1 MSLMEKIRAVNF
13 AVLIR
18 FGLSSLGTLVVKV
31 LITGLFS
38 HGINEYLSYFLTHCI
53 ILFWSYNSHL
63 RFTFKAAHSMSRF
76 WAYTR
81 AVFFIKVLDF
91 ILFGLFFTVSTDQLT
106 LSVLLASG
114 IVSVIRFF
122 SVRKAL
128 TDIATEP
135 DSNSVSSS

>member
-1 MSLMEKIRAVNF
+1 MSLLEKIRAVDF
-13 AVLIR
+13 SVLMR
-18 FGLSSLGTLVVKV
+18 FGLSSVGTLLVKV
-31 LITGLFS
+31 LITWLFS

-63 RFTFKAAHSMSRF
+63 RFTFKTTHTMSRF

-91 ILFGLFFTVSTDQLT
+91 LLFGLFFTVSTDQLT
-106 LSVLLASG
+106 ISVLLASG

-128 TDIATEP
+128 TDEVVEP
-135 DSNSVSSS
+135 ESTPVSRS